1 MIDTAR
7 LLYIAMVL
15 IGYQEQVAW
24 KKTPY
29 QILTLFRYHK
39 EYNPHIFQK
48 ENINSMVQK
57 EAMDDIDLAL
67 EGL

>member
-15 IGYQEQVAW
+15 LGYHEQAAW

-39 EYNPHIFQK
+39 EYNPHIFRK
-48 ENINSMVQK
+48 ENIYSKVQK
-57 EAMDDIDLAL
+57 ETMDDIDLAL